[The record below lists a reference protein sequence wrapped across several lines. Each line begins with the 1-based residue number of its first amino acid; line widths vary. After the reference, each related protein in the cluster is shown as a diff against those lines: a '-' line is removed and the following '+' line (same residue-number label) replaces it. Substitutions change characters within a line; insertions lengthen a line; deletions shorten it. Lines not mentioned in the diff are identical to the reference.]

1 MEQIN
6 FQQTIERLKDTG
18 FSPIPNVVQ
27 VTVPDA
33 KRVLW
38 AGIRYFTGENARW
51 LPEYE
56 EVAGWP
62 AMKVVD
68 FCVSATA
75 DAERPLS
82 AERFFLWFLTITAAR
97 W

>member
-38 AGIRYFTGENARW
+38 AGIRYFTEKMPDG
-51 LPEYE
+51 
-56 EVAGWP
+56 
-62 AMKVVD
+62 
-68 FCVSATA
+68 F
-75 DAERPLS
+75 LS
-82 AERFFLWFLTITAAR
+82 TKK
-97 W
+97 

>member
-38 AGIRYFTGENARW
+38 AGIRYFTGENAQW

-56 EVAGWP
+56 
-62 AMKVVD
+62 
-68 FCVSATA
+68 
-75 DAERPLS
+75 
-82 AERFFLWFLTITAAR
+82 
-97 W
+97 

>member
-33 KRVLW
+33 KRVSGPVSGTSLEKMPDGFLSTKKW
-38 AGIRYFTGENARW
+38 Q
-51 LPEYE
+51 
-56 EVAGWP
+56 AGWP
-62 AMKVVD
+62 AMKVAD

-75 DAERPLS
+75 DAERPYLRKDS
-82 AERFFLWFLTITAAR
+82 SFGS
-97 W
+97 